1 MTSDVVI
8 LALNQAS
15 LATARRVQSALP
27 GARLMGLAGRV
38 EGADET
44 YTDFGPTLRELFA
57 ANRPLVVLC
66 AAGIVIRALA
76 PVLGNKRAEPPV
88 LALAEDGSAVVPLL
102 GGLAGVNHLARTI
115 GAALDTPPAITT
127 SGEIRFRLALE
138 TPPEGYVLRNPAAAK
153 GFMSDLLAGRG
164 LKVVGDAPWL
174 DDAPVTRDPAG
185 PLTLTVTADDLEPG
199 PDHLVYHP
207 RVVVAAV
214 TDPGPDLSQR
224 LAAGLAEAGLA
235 GQSLALI
242 LAPLDAPAAG
252 LAAAARAFDC
262 PLRRLEAADPAA
274 MLAQAVDGPAQL
286 FDGLALARAETPD
299 QVRQPGLRPGRLA
312 VVGLGPG
319 DPAHTTPAVK
329 EELRQAEHLIGYRT
343 YLDMAGPFA
352 PHQQVHGSDN
362 RVELD
367 RAAQAFQLAAE
378 GHRVAVVSS
387 GDPGIFA
394 MAAAVLEALEN
405 NPDPRWLAV
414 DLVVLP
420 GVTAAQ
426 AAAAKAGAPL
436 GHDFATLSLSDNLK
450 PFETIL
456 ERLELAARADLA
468 LALYNPISKAR
479 PWQLGQVL
487 DLLRRLKAPET
498 TVILGR
504 DIGRPGE
511 RLTTTTLADLAP
523 GMVDMRTV
531 ILIGSTTTRTIPGTH
546 LTYTPRWY
554 RGAP

>member
-1 MTSDVVI
+1 MTSDAVI
-8 LALNQAS
+8 LTLNQAS
-15 LATARRVQSALP
+15 LATARQVQSALP
-27 GARLMGLAGRV
+27 GARVLGLAGRV
-38 EGADET
+38 EGADTT

-76 PVLGNKRAEPPV
+76 PMLGNKRAEPPV

-115 GAALDTPPAITT
+115 GTALGTAPAITT

-138 TPPEGYVLRNPAAAK
+138 TPPEGYVLRNPTAAK

-164 LKVVGDAPWL
+164 LKVVGAAPWL
-174 DDAPVTRDPAG
+174 DDAPVTRDAAG

-199 PDHLVYHP
+199 TDHLVYHP

-214 TDPGPDLSQR
+214 TDPGPDLPQR

-235 GQSLALI
+235 AQSLALI
-242 LAPLDAPAAG
+242 LAPLAAPAAG
-252 LAAAARAFDC
+252 LAAAARAFGC
-262 PLRRLEAADPAA
+262 PLRRLETDDPAA
-274 MLAQAVDGPAQL
+274 MLAQAVDGPVRHA
-286 FDGLALARAETPD
+286 DGLALARAETPD
-299 QVRQPGLRPGRLA
+299 QVRHPGLRPGRLA

-319 DPAHTTPAVK
+319 DAAHTTPAVK
-329 EELRQAEHLIGYRT
+329 EELRQAEHLIGYQT

-352 PHQQVHGSDN
+352 AHQQVHGSDN

-367 RAAQAFQLAAE
+367 RAAHAFQLAAE
-378 GHRVAVVSS
+378 GHRVVVVSS

-420 GVTAAQ
+420 GITAAQ

-450 PFETIL
+450 PFRTIL

-479 PWQLGQVL
+479 PWQLGQAL
-487 DLLRRLKAPET
+487 DLLRTIRAPET

-504 DIGRPGE
+504 DIGRPAE
-511 RLTTTTLADLAP
+511 HLTTTTLGELTP
-523 GMVDMRTV
+523 EMVDMRTV
-531 ILIGSTTTRTIPGTH
+531 VLIGSTTTHTIPQTP

-554 RGAP
+554 PGD